1 MLLTLTADR
10 WCALLGFLPSCHGHT
25 RFHTHDQPSA
35 FDLSVGG
42 SSSPIYFAANKE
54 LNEFARFSAAK
65 PQSRRTLHTLLQQQ
79 FQEAS
84 TYSCSFCQ
92 TACTPIRVTLHS
104 LHVAW
109 NQRCW

>member
-10 WCALLGFLPSCHGHT
+10 WCALLGFFPSCHGHT

-54 LNEFARFSAAK
+54 LNEFAKFSAAK
-65 PQSRRTLHTLLQQQ
+65 TQSRRTLHTYYYSSNFRRHRLTAA
-79 FQEAS
+79 AS
-84 TYSCSFCQ
+84 ARPLAPLSE
-92 TACTPIRVTLHS
+92 
-104 LHVAW
+104 
-109 NQRCW
+109 